1 VSWVTVL
8 WSLIVSACLTLA
20 GIYCLRVSHKTRD
33 ALRESEARLRES
45 EARTRLAFDAAD
57 VGIWTCHL
65 TRNEVWASDKWREL
79 FGFGSSD
86 PLDFDAIVQRVH
98 PDDRERLRQAHTLAA
113 HNENDGR
120 YDDQYRLVLPNVP
133 TRWVALR
140 GRVERDSSG
149 QPFLLRCAASDIT
162 THKNAEL
169 AVRDFSSRLL
179 SAQEDERRR
188 IARELHDNLSQ
199 QMAVLAMGI
208 DRVALTPNEPPAAIA
223 RSFDELRRLA
233 AEISTQIHNL
243 SHRLYS
249 SKLEML
255 GLAAA
260 VNGHCREIS
269 TPALAVRFH
278 QENVP
283 GLLPRDVQLCL
294 FRVVQEALNNVIRHS
309 ESREAHVTLSGTKD
323 AVLLRVSD
331 TGRGF
336 DEREALQ
343 RGVGLVSMR
352 ERLRMVEGDLTIQS
366 RPGHG
371 TTVIA
376 RVPIGARAVKAP
388 TSA

>member
-1 VSWVTVL
+1 MW
-8 WSLIVSACLTLA
+8 WLIPSACLTLGA
-20 GIYCLRVSHKTRD
+20 IYFLRLSHKIRD

-45 EARTRLAFDAAD
+45 EARLRLASDAAD

-65 TRNEVWASDKWREL
+65 TRNEIWASDKWREL
-79 FGFGSSD
+79 FGFESSE
-86 PLDFDAIVQRVH
+86 PLDLEAIVQRVH
-98 PDDRERLRQAHTLAA
+98 PDDRGRLRQAHTEAA
-113 HNENDGR
+113 HNENDGG
-120 YDDQYRLVLPNVP
+120 YDAQYRLVLPNGS
-133 TRWVALR
+133 TRWLALR

-149 QPFLLRCAASDIT
+149 QPFLLRGAASDIT
-162 THKNAEL
+162 THKHIEL
-169 AVRDFSSRLL
+169 AARDFSARLL

-188 IARELHDNLSQ
+188 IARELHDNVSQ

-208 DRVALTPNEPPAAIA
+208 DRVALTPNEPPAAMA
-223 RSFDELRRLA
+223 RSFDELRGLA
-233 AEISTQIHNL
+233 AGISTQLHNL

-269 TPALAVRFH
+269 TPALTVRFH

-283 GLLPRDVQLCL
+283 GLLPREVQLCL
-294 FRVVQEALNNVIRHS
+294 FRVVQEALNNVIKHS

-323 AVLLRVSD
+323 ALLLRISD

-343 RGVGLVSMR
+343 SGIGLLSMR
-352 ERLRMVEGDLTIQS
+352 ERLRMIEGDLTIQS

-376 RVPIGARAVKAP
+376 RVPIAAHAVKAT